1 MKLFIVSTPI
11 GNLEDISFRAIE
23 TLKQSDFIICEDT
36 RNSSV
41 LLKKYEINKEL
52 ISLNAFNEKNKI
64 TYLIDRIKSVQKVSL
79 ISDAGTPAISDPG
92 SVFISECIK
101 NDIDIIPIPGASA
114 LLSALVVSGM
124 KINSFIFEGFLP
136 QKKGREKKLKE
147 LAAEKQMIIIYE
159 SVYRVEKLLFELKK
173 YMSER
178 YIIVCKELTKKFE
191 EIWRGKPYE
200 LIKMIPRNKIKGEF
214 VFIISEKEKVL
225 Y

>member
-92 SVFISECIK
+92 SVFISECVT

-136 QKKGREKKLKE
+136 QKKGRGKKLKE
-147 LAAEKQMIIIYE
+147 LAGEKQMIIIYE

-191 EIWRGKPYE
+191 EIWRGKPDE
-200 LIKMIPRNKIKGEF
+200 LIKMIPTNKIKGEF

>member
-11 GNLEDISFRAIE
+11 GNLEDISFRAID

-36 RNSSV
+36 RVSSV
-41 LLKKYEINKEL
+41 LLKKYDIGKEL

-64 TYLIDRIKSVQKVSL
+64 NFLIEKIKSVKKVSL

-101 NDIDIIPIPGASA
+101 NDIDVIPIPGASA
-114 LLSALVVSGM
+114 LLSGLVLTGL

-147 LAAEKQMIIIYE
+147 LASEKQMIIIYE
-159 SVYRVEKLLFELKK
+159 SVYRAEKLLQELKK
-173 YMSER
+173 FMPDR

-191 EIWRGKPYE
+191 EVWRGKPDE
-200 LIKMIPRNKIKGEF
+200 LIKLIPKNRIKGEF
-214 VFIISEKEKVL
+214 VFIISEK
-225 Y
+225 

>member
-11 GNLEDISFRAIE
+11 GNIEDISFRAIE

-41 LLKKYEINKEL
+41 LLKKYEIHKEL

-64 TYLIDRIKSVQKVSL
+64 NYLIDRIKSVDKVSL

-92 SVFISECIK
+92 SVFISECVK
-101 NDIDIIPIPGASA
+101 NEINIIPIPGASA
-114 LLSALVVSGM
+114 LLAALVVSGL

-147 LAAEKQMIIIYE
+147 LASEKQMIIIYE
-159 SVYRVEKLLFELKK
+159 SVYRVEKLLQELKK
-173 YMSER
+173 YMPER

-191 EIWRGKPYE
+191 EVWRGRADE
-200 LIKMIPRNKIKGEF
+200 LIKIIPKNKIKGEF
-214 VFIISEKEKVL
+214 VFVISEKT
-225 Y
+225 

>member
-92 SVFISECIK
+92 SVFISECVT

-178 YIIVCKELTKKFE
+178 DIIVCKELTKKFE
-191 EIWRGKPYE
+191 EIWRGKPDE

>member
-191 EIWRGKPYE
+191 EIWRGKPDE

>member
-1 MKLFIVSTPI
+1 MKLYVVSTPI

-41 LLKKYEINKEL
+41 LLKKYEIHKEL
-52 ISLNAFNEKNKI
+52 ISLNAFNEKNRI
-64 TYLIDRIKSVQKVSL
+64 NYLIDKIKSVHKVSL

-92 SVFISECIK
+92 SVFISECVK

-114 LLSALVVSGM
+114 LLSSLVVSGL

-147 LAAEKQMIIIYE
+147 LALTNQTIIIYE
-159 SVYRVEKLLFELKK
+159 SVYRIEKLLVELKK
-173 YMSER
+173 YMPER

-191 EIWRGKPYE
+191 EAWRGRADE
-200 LIKMIPRNKIKGEF
+200 LIKIIPKNKIKGEF
-214 VFIISEKEKVL
+214 VFIISKVEIKER
-225 Y
+225 

>member
-92 SVFISECIK
+92 SVFISECVT

-191 EIWRGKPYE
+191 EIWRGKPDE

>member
-41 LLKKYEINKEL
+41 LLKKYEIHKEL
-52 ISLNAFNEKNKI
+52 ISLNAFNEKNTI
-64 TYLIDRIKSVQKVSL
+64 NYLIDRIKSVQKVSL

-92 SVFISECIK
+92 SVFILECVK
-101 NDIDIIPIPGASA
+101 NDINIIPIPGASA
-114 LLSALVVSGM
+114 LLSALVVTGL

-136 QKKGREKKLKE
+136 QKKGRKKKLKE
-147 LAAEKQMIIIYE
+147 LASEKQMIIIYE
-159 SVYRVEKLLFELKK
+159 SVYRVEKLLQELKR
-173 YMSER
+173 YMPER

-191 EIWRGKPYE
+191 EVWRGRADE
-200 LIKMIPRNKIKGEF
+200 LIKIIPKNKLKGEF
-214 VFIISEKEKVL
+214 VLIISEKT
-225 Y
+225 

>member
-11 GNLEDISFRAIE
+11 GNIEDISFRAIE

-41 LLKKYEINKEL
+41 LLKKYEIHKEL

-64 TYLIDRIKSVQKVSL
+64 NYLIDRIKSVDKVSL

-92 SVFISECIK
+92 SVFISECVK
-101 NDIDIIPIPGASA
+101 NEINIVPIPGASA
-114 LLSALVVSGM
+114 LLAALVVSGL
-124 KINSFIFEGFLP
+124 KVNSFIFEGFLP

-147 LAAEKQMIIIYE
+147 LASEKQMIIIYE
-159 SVYRVEKLLFELKK
+159 SVYRVEKLLQELKK
-173 YMSER
+173 YMPER

-191 EIWRGKPYE
+191 EVWRGRADE
-200 LIKMIPRNKIKGEF
+200 LIKIIPKNKIKGEF
-214 VFIISEKEKVL
+214 VFVISEKT
-225 Y
+225 

>member
-178 YIIVCKELTKKFE
+178 DIIVCKELTKKFE
-191 EIWRGKPYE
+191 EIWRGKPDE